1 MLLSTM
7 TVFGAL
13 SLTTLP
19 VKTFPLV
26 LNPSFCGFFFLS
38 LFLPSS
44 NFLDESSVL
53 CEVWVLVSD
62 KETLDGAVG
71 DFLISAI
78 LVDFFVRL
86 LII

>member
-1 MLLSTM
+1 MSSLS
-7 TVFGAL
+7 
-13 SLTTLP
+13 SSSE
-19 VKTFPLV
+19 TFIA
-26 LNPSFCGFFFLS
+26 FFFLS

-78 LVDFFVRL
+78 LVDFFV
-86 LII
+86 LIPSTGSLRISVKIFLWGGSVS